1 MSVVDVLP
9 LNPSTVAVDENYAVV
24 LLHEFGK
31 TTDYLD
37 VEKLTELWNV
47 FKEHDVLFTDTILG
61 DLEAF
66 IDILMSSNSVW
77 FEIYSLRENKPV
89 GVGYISNVILG
100 YDAKGHF
107 AVWDGK
113 ARKLEGIVL
122 KNIQWVMDRYRLH
135 RMSSEIP
142 SYQSGTLRFVQRL
155 GFQSEGI
162 RREGILR
169 NGSWGDLEM
178 FGLLRTELEEAI
190 DVTD

>member
-1 MSVVDVLP
+1 MSVDVLP

-24 LLHEFGK
+24 LLHEFGE

-37 VEKLTELWNV
+37 IEKLTELWNV

-66 IDILMSSNSVW
+66 VDILMSPRSVW
-77 FEIYSLRENKPV
+77 FEIYSLEESRPV
-89 GVGYISNVILG
+89 GVSHISGVIPG

-107 AVWDGK
+107 AVWDGR

-122 KNIQWVMDRYRLH
+122 KNILWVMDRYKLH
-135 RMSSEIP
+135 RVSSEIP
-142 SYQSGTLRFVQRL
+142 SYQSGTIRFVQRL
-155 GFQSEGI
+155 GFKSEGL

-169 NGSWGDLEM
+169 NGAWGDLEM
-178 FGLLRTELEEAI
+178 FGLLRSELEEDTNAI
-190 DVTD
+190 R